1 MILRQLFLVPVVLV
15 VTSLLSGVPAAA
27 ADAPKKQIADTPPK
41 KTRTAKLTIDY
52 GDGVQMHF
60 TSLDWREGMTVLD
73 LLKAAKRH
81 RRGITFR
88 YRGSDSI
95 ALLTKIDD
103 LENQGGR
110 GDNWI
115 YRVNGKLG
123 KQSFAVKKLS
133 SSDHVL
139 WKFGKYE

>member
-1 MILRQLFLVPVVLV
+1 MVLRPMFLFPIV
-15 VTSLLSGVPAAA
+15 VTFVYLLNGLP
-27 ADAPKKQIADTPPK
+27 DATANEPPK
-41 KTRTAKLTIDY
+41 TTRTAKLTIDY
-52 GDGVQMHF
+52 GDGVQKQF
-60 TSLDWREGMTVLD
+60 TSLAWREGMTVLD
-73 LLKAAKRH
+73 LLNAAKRH

-103 LENQGGR
+103 LKNQGGR
-110 GDNWI
+110 GENWI

-123 KQSFAVKKLS
+123 NRSFSTKKIS
-133 SSDHVL
+133 PSDHVL